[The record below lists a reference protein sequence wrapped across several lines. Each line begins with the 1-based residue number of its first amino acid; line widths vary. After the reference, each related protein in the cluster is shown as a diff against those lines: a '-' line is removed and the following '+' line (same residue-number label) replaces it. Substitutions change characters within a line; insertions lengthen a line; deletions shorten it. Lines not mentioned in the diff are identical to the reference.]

1 VFFRPFIDRPILASV
16 LSLLVTL
23 AGGLA
28 AFTLPVA
35 PYPAIAPPTIQVDC
49 YYPGASAQVV
59 SQTVAAPLEQQINGV
74 EGMLYMASQS
84 TNDGSYTLTVTFKPG
99 VDLNLA
105 QVLVQNRVSLAIPS
119 LPDVVRQT
127 GVVTRKRSPDI
138 LLTVSLNSPTGR
150 YDQLFLSNYALLRI
164 RDELARLPGIAEV
177 LIFGQRDY
185 SLRIWLDPE
194 KLAARRLTV
203 TDVIA
208 ALREQNQQ
216 ISLGQVGAGS
226 PDPASRPPAGPGRP
240 AGGPSPEAGSASAGG
255 EGANSGSGPSATG
268 GESAVTAGTLDPGG
282 RQISLTTRGRLI
294 EPAEF
299 EQLVLRVGERG
310 QLLRVRDVGRVELGA
325 RAQDIAN
332 RFDLKPTVGLAIF
345 QLPTAN
351 ALETAGLIRDKMAEL
366 AVDFPE
372 GMQHEIGYDT
382 TPYIRESITE
392 VFHALRDSVVLVA
405 VVVLVFLKGW
415 RAAVIPLVAVPVAI
429 IGTFAAMSLAGFSIN
444 NLTLFGLVLA
454 IGIVVDDAIVVVEA
468 VEQQL
473 ERGLAPREAALAA
486 MEQVAGPVVAVGLV
500 LSAVFVPCAFVSGLV
515 GQFFRQFALTIAVST
530 LLSTINSLTLSPALA
545 AVLLRPPHAPRDW
558 LTRLTDLVCGRVFGL
573 FHRGLAAGTR
583 GYTTSVG
590 RLLHRPAWVLLL
602 YLGLVGLTVWE
613 YRRLPTGFIPTQD
626 KGYLVA
632 SVQLPDSTSAVRT
645 REVMARIERI
655 VLDTPGVR
663 SVNAVAGNSFLLSA
677 YGSNFGSMFIILD
690 SFRERTARQQPA
702 DSIMLALRKQLAE
715 QAPEAV
721 VNVFP
726 PPAISGLGRAGG
738 FKLMLEQRG
747 ETDLAGL
754 QAQADAFVREANT
767 QPEVTGLFTVYKS
780 NSPQLYAHVDR
791 EKCLQQGVPL
801 GEVFATLQSCLG
813 SRYVN
818 DFNRFGRTWQVIVQA
833 DSQFRD
839 ELTDV
844 PKLRVRNRAGQM
856 VPLGSLAE
864 FRLSS
869 GPLVLTRYN
878 MYPSA
883 AIQGNVAPGFSTGQA
898 IGRLEELAQ
907 RELPGSMAGEWTEIT
922 YLERLSRSTGPLV
935 MALSAGFVFLVLA
948 GLYESWT
955 LPLAVILVVPLCVL
969 CSLVGVDLAKL
980 DVNIFTQIGF
990 VVLIGLA
997 CKNAILIVEFAKLQ
1011 REAGVDRREA
1021 TLAACQLR
1029 LRPILMTSLAF
1040 ILGVVPLV
1048 LAQGAGAEMRRT
1060 LGTAVFSGMLGV
1072 TLFGIFLTPVF
1083 FHEIDRWSAV
1093 WRAGR
1098 PSRNPTGGDASQ
1110 PPTGVS
1116 RRWWPRLLGGW
1127 ASRALRSPPRVGPP
1141 RVERGGGPESQP
1153 SPATVPHAIAPQPI
1167 APHATATPWPAPPV
1181 PPGGESE
1188 QAPRPPGWG
1197 APLAGG
1203 WPLTEPSG

>member
-1 VFFRPFIDRPILASV
+1 VACVFFRPFIDRPILASV

-105 QVLVQNRVSLAIPS
+105 QVLVQNRVSLAIPA

-138 LLTVSLNSPTGR
+138 LLTVSLNSPSGR

-164 RDELARLPGIAEV
+164 RDELSRLPGIAEV

-185 SLRIWLDPE
+185 SLRLWLDPE

-203 TDVIA
+203 TDVVG

-216 ISLGQVGAGS
+216 ISLGQVGTGAAAVSG
-226 PDPASRPPAGPGRP
+226 AERQGPAGPVNSAAESGGGDGGD
-240 AGGPSPEAGSASAGG
+240 GGP
-255 EGANSGSGPSATG
+255 AT
-268 GESAVTAGTLDPGG
+268 ELTVDPGG
-282 RQISLTTRGRLI
+282 QQLSLTTRGRLV
-294 EPAEF
+294 EPEEF
-299 EQLVLRVGERG
+299 EQLVLRVGPRG

-351 ALETAGLIRDKMAEL
+351 ALETAGLIRAKMDEL

-429 IGTFAAMSLAGFSIN
+429 IGTFAAMALAGFSIN

-473 ERGLAPREAALAA
+473 ELGLSPRAAALAA

-558 LTRLTDLVCGRVFGL
+558 LTRLTDLVCGRLFGL
-573 FHRGLAAGTR
+573 FHRGLEASTR
-583 GYTTSVG
+583 GYTAGVG
-590 RLLHRPAWVLLL
+590 RLLRRPGWVLAA
-602 YLGLVGLTVWE
+602 YVGLVGLTVWE

-626 KGYLVA
+626 KGFLVA
-632 SVQLPDSTSAVRT
+632 SVQLPDSTAAVRT

-690 SFRERTARQQPA
+690 GFRERTALGQPA
-702 DSIMLALRKQLAE
+702 ESIMLALRKKLAE
-715 QAPEAV
+715 EAPDAV

-747 ETDLAGL
+747 ETDLVDL
-754 QAQADAFVREANT
+754 QRQADAFLREANT
-767 QPEVTGLFTVYKS
+767 QREVTGLFTVYKS
-780 NSPQLYAHVDR
+780 NSPQLYANVDR
-791 EKCLQQGVPL
+791 EKCLQQGVAL
-801 GEVFATLQSCLG
+801 GDVFATLQSCLG

-833 DSQFRD
+833 DSPFRD
-839 ELTDV
+839 ELSDV
-844 PKLRVRNRAGQM
+844 ARLRVRNRAGQM
-856 VPLGSLAE
+856 VPLGALAE

-883 AIQGNVAPGFSTGQA
+883 AIQGNVAPGYSTGQA
-898 IGRLEELAQ
+898 IARLEELAQ
-907 RELPGSMAGEWTEIT
+907 QELPGSMAGEWTEIT

-969 CSLVGVDLAKL
+969 CSLVGVDVAKL

-997 CKNAILIVEFAKLQ
+997 CKNAILIVEFAKLR
-1011 REAGVDRREA
+1011 REAGVERREA
-1021 TLAACQLR
+1021 TLQACQLR

-1048 LAQGAGAEMRRT
+1048 LAEGAGAEMRRT

-1083 FHEIDRWSAV
+1083 FHEIDRWTSGRRTSDSSREPGGRKTSSQRQSRWNQWRGWLRGSGRAV
-1093 WRAGR
+1093 TGQLARGQVTGEKLASGNRTGAGVSNTRLNSDAPGSLTAGR
-1098 PSRNPTGGDASQ
+1098 ETAGLDQPAAGRATGEGLPAERDGSGLGAG
-1110 PPTGVS
+1110 T
-1116 RRWWPRLLGGW
+1116 LGG
-1127 ASRALRSPPRVGPP
+1127 L
-1141 RVERGGGPESQP
+1141 
-1153 SPATVPHAIAPQPI
+1153 
-1167 APHATATPWPAPPV
+1167 
-1181 PPGGESE
+1181 PPGS
-1188 QAPRPPGWG
+1188 WIS
-1197 APLAGG
+1197 
-1203 WPLTEPSG
+1203 TEPAG